1 MLTGKAPAGTVIEQ
15 DSVIAVG
22 TGDGLLALD
31 EVQLA
36 GKKRVPVA
44 EFVNG
49 YPAFVGSQLKAT
61 AD

>member
-1 MLTGKAPAGTVIEQ
+1 MLAATKALHL
-15 DSVIAVG
+15 IAVG

-49 YPAFVGSQLKAT
+49 YQAFVGSQLKAT